1 MRFKIKN
8 TSRRCNK
15 IMCHKNLCIKVRI
28 KRKEIDHLKVQA
40 RIADY
45 VNARGIKRSFI
56 AEKTGI
62 ALSRVSAIL
71 NNNTELRADELEDIC
86 NALGAD
92 PNSFVK
98 IVKIE

>member
-1 MRFKIKN
+1 MR
-8 TSRRCNK
+8 
-15 IMCHKNLCIKVRI
+15 
-28 KRKEIDHLKVQA
+28 VQT

-86 NALGAD
+86 IALDTD

-98 IVKIE
+98 VVKIE

>member
-1 MRFKIKN
+1 
-8 TSRRCNK
+8 
-15 IMCHKNLCIKVRI
+15 MCHKKMCIKARI
-28 KRKEIDHLKVQA
+28 KRKEIDNLKVQA